1 MSEVY
6 VLDHPLIQNKLTRM
20 RRKETNSRDF
30 RTLLKEIS
38 MLMAFEVTRN
48 FETKLVEVETPICK
62 GEFPVLKEDFITIVP
77 IIRAGIG
84 LVDGML
90 ELLPT
95 AHVGFIGMERDE
107 ETHIP
112 REYYCK
118 MPPHVDQSLVII
130 VDPML
135 ATGGSMEMGY
145 KALLTKGQ
153 PKKVHVVCVIATP
166 NGIDHIRKTFPEDTT
181 IWCAA
186 VDPGLNEHKY
196 IVPGFGDAGDLC
208 YGGKI

>member
-1 MSEVY
+1 MSEVH
-6 VLDHPLIQNKLTRM
+6 VLDHPLIQDKLTRM

-62 GEFPVLKEDFITIVP
+62 SKFPVLEEDFITIVP

-135 ATGGSMEMGY
+135 ATGGSTNDAIDAL
-145 KALLTKGQ
+145 KARGCKNIRSMNLVAAPEG
-153 PKKVHVVCVIATP
+153 IAAVQAKHP
-166 NGIDHIRKTFPEDTT
+166 DVDIYV
-181 IWCAA
+181 AA
-186 VDPGLNEHKY
+186 VDECLNDKAY
-196 IVPGFGDAGDLC
+196 IVPGLGDAGDRI
-208 YGGKI
+208 YGTVIG

>member
-118 MPPHVDQSLVII
+118 MPPHVD
-130 VDPML
+130 
-135 ATGGSMEMGY
+135 
-145 KALLTKGQ
+145 
-153 PKKVHVVCVIATP
+153 
-166 NGIDHIRKTFPEDTT
+166 
-181 IWCAA
+181 
-186 VDPGLNEHKY
+186 
-196 IVPGFGDAGDLC
+196 
-208 YGGKI
+208 

>member
-1 MSEVY
+1 MSEVH

-118 MPPHVDQSLVII
+118 ARGCKNIRSMNLVAAPEGIAAVQAKHPDVDIYV
-130 VDPML
+130 
-135 ATGGSMEMGY
+135 
-145 KALLTKGQ
+145 
-153 PKKVHVVCVIATP
+153 
-166 NGIDHIRKTFPEDTT
+166 
-181 IWCAA
+181 AA
-186 VDPGLNEHKY
+186 VDECLNEKAY
-196 IVPGFGDAGDLC
+196 IVPGLGDAGDRI
-208 YGGKI
+208 YGTVIG